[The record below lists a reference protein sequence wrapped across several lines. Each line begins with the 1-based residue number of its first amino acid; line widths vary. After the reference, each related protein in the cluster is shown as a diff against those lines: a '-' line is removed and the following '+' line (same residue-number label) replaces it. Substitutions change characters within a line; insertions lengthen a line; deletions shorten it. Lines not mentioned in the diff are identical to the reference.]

1 MRKHLWAWVACGL
14 LLLAGGCEKYAS
26 LDDFAQLEK
35 RVAALENLCNQM
47 NTNIASLQT
56 LISALQNNDY
66 ITSVSPVTQDGKE
79 VGYTISFAKS
89 AAITIY
95 HGKDGS
101 NGLNGSNGKDGYT
114 PVIGVRKDSDGIYYW
129 TLDGSWML
137 DTAGNKIK
145 AEGTDGKNG
154 ADGKDGK
161 DGADGK
167 DGKDGVDGKD
177 GKDGKDGAAGTPGSN
192 GQNGA
197 AGTPGSNGQNGAA
210 GADGKDG
217 ITPQLRI
224 TDGYWEVSYDNGTS
238 WKRLGKATGENG
250 TNGTPGTDGSDG
262 DTLFEDITV
271 GEESV
276 TFKLSS
282 GEEFSLPRTSTLD
295 ILFETTNLRFSNRE
309 PMKVPFTFVSASDDI
324 MIEALSSADLKVR
337 VFQNGTT
344 GGYLEITLNADKLDE
359 YSKVVVVLSDGTRTL
374 IRTLRFDEM
383 LIRIDPD
390 EEDSVLE
397 VESSGETMILE
408 FYSSS
413 DNYTVEIAESDQ
425 TWIHVVETKAM
436 TRRSVTLQF
445 VQNQTGEDRTADV
458 KIRTGQNELQFG
470 ITQMS
475 DGFIA
480 FKDAN
485 FKAYCLSNFDED
497 GDGRLSMQEAEKI
510 TRIDLLEIPV
520 IRSLKGIESM
530 PNLTSLS
537 CQGKNLESLDVSKN
551 TKLDTLVCGVN
562 RLSSLDISQNTKLS
576 VLMCNHNQITT
587 LDVSHN
593 PELSVLDCSYNQLTT
608 IDLNNNIALQ
618 DLRCR
623 ENKLTSLDVR
633 NNIVL
638 TRLDCS
644 RNLLTSLDVNSTLR
658 NLSCIGNEL
667 QSLDLRNAL
676 ELEGLQCVS
685 NPLTELDLSGLKK
698 LKTLHCSGTPSLK
711 RIDVSGCTSL
721 ELLSCYDCGIDDLN
735 LSGCTSLLNLWCY
748 QNELTELDV
757 SDCLQLDLL
766 SCGNNQLTTLDVSNL
781 NVLRVLALPENQLKE
796 LNVNH
801 NPELSILWCLSNQI
815 QSLNLDQN
823 PKLAYL
829 YCAWNPI
836 EELDVS
842 KTRIGDWP
850 SVMPEFDYVGFG
862 ESPKDYPLICTDMTT
877 LKKVTLKSGWTING
891 ITPNRDN
898 AYIPTHTEIVFVD

>member
-250 TNGTPGTDGSDG
+250 TNGSPGTNGSDG
-262 DTLFEDITV
+262 DTLFEDITI

-295 ILFETTNLRFSNRE
+295 ILFETNNLALAPESTL
-309 PMKVPFTFVSASDDI
+309 KVPFSLIGNTDQV
-324 MIEALSSADLKVR
+324 MIEALSSSDLKVM
-337 VFQNGTT
+337 VYHSGTK
-344 GGYLEITLNADKLDE
+344 GTLQIKMVDGVEGLDE
-359 YSKVVVVLSDGTRTL
+359 YSKVVVILSDGTRTIL
-374 IRTLRFDEM
+374 RTLTFEEM
-383 LIRIDPD
+383 LVKVEEPD
-390 EEDSVLE
+390 GDGEPLIEIAGEGEEFV
-397 VESSGETMILE
+397 LE
-408 FYSSS
+408 FYSNT
-413 DNYTVEIAESDQ
+413 DDYEVVIGEEDKNWIEVIA
-425 TWIHVVETKAM
+425 TKAM
-436 TRRSVTLQF
+436 TLRNVTLKIKQNDKGHEREAN
-445 VQNQTGEDRTADV
+445 VQIKIKDKDHHLDFKV
-458 KIRTGQNELQFG
+458 KQNEKG
-470 ITQMS
+470 YVP
-475 DGFIA
+475 

-485 FKAYCLSNFDED
+485 FKAYCVENFDTD
-497 GDGRLSMQEAEKI
+497 GDGKISFEEAEAI
-510 TRIDLLEIPV
+510 TRIEVNTENIK
-520 IRSLKGIESM
+520 SLKGIEHM
-530 PNLTSLS
+530 PNLITLYCRPDWMSASFSSETGKWTLSRYGEEVIGLLTSLDLSNNPKLETLHCDGNQLTQIDIHNNKQLTTFQCYLNSLTNLDVSNNTNLSVFNCSRNQLAKLDVSNLTSLRS
-537 CQGKNLESLDVSKN
+537 FD
-551 TKLDTLVCGVN
+551 CG
-562 RLSSLDISQNTKLS
+562 
-576 VLMCNHNQITT
+576 
-587 LDVSHN
+587 
-593 PELSVLDCSYNQLTT
+593 YNQ
-608 IDLNNNIALQ
+608 
-618 DLRCR
+618 
-623 ENKLTSLDVR
+623 LTSLDVSNNR
-633 NNIVL
+633 NL
-638 TRLDCS
+638 EYLSCTG
-644 RNLLTSLDVNSTLR
+644 NLLTSLDLR
-658 NLSCIGNEL
+658 NKTELVSLSCMRNQL
-667 QSLDLRNAL
+667 TSLNISDSMILRDLLCGDN
-676 ELEGLQCVS
+676 Q
-685 NPLTELDLSGLKK
+685 LT
-698 LKTLHCSGTPSLK
+698 SLNLNNN
-711 RIDVSGCTSL
+711 RIL
-721 ELLSCYDCGIDDLN
+721 ELLMC
-735 LSGCTSLLNLWCY
+735 
-748 QNELTELDV
+748 ER
-757 SDCLQLDLL
+757 
-766 SCGNNQLTTLDVSNL
+766 NQLTNLDVSNNTEL
-781 NVLRVLALPENQLKE
+781 VSLDFRGNQLT
-796 LNVNH
+796 NIN
-801 NPELSILWCLSNQI
+801 LSN
-815 QSLNLDQN
+815 NT
-823 PKLAYL
+823 KLAGLSFQGNLLTSIDLSNNLYL
-829 YCAWNPI
+829 VIVNCEN
-836 EELDVS
+836 
-842 KTRIGDWP
+842 
-850 SVMPEFDYVGFG
+850 
-862 ESPKDYPLICTDMTT
+862 C
-877 LKKVTLKSGWTING
+877 
-891 ITPNRDN
+891 PNL
-898 AYIPTHTEIVFVD
+898 TEIWLKTNQQITKRFEYDTDRVTIKYKD

>member
-161 DGADGK
+161 DG
-167 DGKDGVDGKD
+167 KDGVDGKD

-262 DTLFEDITV
+262 DTLFEDITI

-295 ILFETTNLRFSNRE
+295 ILFETTNLALAPGSTL
-309 PMKVPFTFVSASDDI
+309 KVPFSLIGNTDQM
-324 MIEALSSADLKVR
+324 MIEALSSSDLKVM
-337 VFQNGTT
+337 VYHSGTK
-344 GGYLEITLNADKLDE
+344 GTLQIKMVDGVESLDE
-359 YSKVVVVLSDGTRTL
+359 YSKVVVILSDGTRTIL
-374 IRTLRFDEM
+374 RTLTFEEM
-383 LIRIDPD
+383 LVKV
-390 EEDSVLE
+390 EEPE
-397 VESSGETMILE
+397 GAGEPLIEIAGEGEEFVLE
-408 FYSSS
+408 FYSNT
-413 DNYTVEIAESDQ
+413 DDYEVVIGEEDKNWIEVIA
-425 TWIHVVETKAM
+425 TKAM
-436 TRRSVTLQF
+436 TLRNVTLKIKQNDKGHEREAN
-445 VQNQTGEDRTADV
+445 VQIKIKDKDHHLDFKV
-458 KIRTGQNELQFG
+458 KQNEKG
-470 ITQMS
+470 YVP
-475 DGFIA
+475 

-485 FKAYCLSNFDED
+485 FKAYCVENFDTD
-497 GDGRLSMQEAEKI
+497 GDGKISFEEAEAI
-510 TRIDLLEIPV
+510 TRIEVNTENIK
-520 IRSLKGIESM
+520 SLKGIEHM
-530 PNLTSLS
+530 PNLIILYCSPDWTHARFSSETRKWILSSSYGGEEVIGLLTSLDLSNNPKLETLNCVGNQLTQIDIHNNKQLTTFLCYFNSLTNLDVSNNTNLSYISCEGNQLAKLDVSNLTSLRS
-537 CQGKNLESLDVSKN
+537 FN
-551 TKLDTLVCGVN
+551 CG
-562 RLSSLDISQNTKLS
+562 
-576 VLMCNHNQITT
+576 
-587 LDVSHN
+587 
-593 PELSVLDCSYNQLTT
+593 YNQ
-608 IDLNNNIALQ
+608 
-618 DLRCR
+618 
-623 ENKLTSLDVR
+623 LTSLDVS
-633 NNIVL
+633 NNNNLEYL
-638 TRLDCS
+638 TCTD
-644 RNLLTSLDVNSTLR
+644 NLLTSLDL
-658 NLSCIGNEL
+658 GN
-667 QSLDLRNAL
+667 R
-676 ELEGLQCVS
+676 
-685 NPLTELDLSGLKK
+685 TK
-698 LKTLHCSGTPSLK
+698 L
-711 RIDVSGCTSL
+711 V
-721 ELLSCYDCGIDDLN
+721 YLN
-735 LSGCTSLLNLWCY
+735 CPR
-748 QNELTELDV
+748 
-757 SDCLQLDLL
+757 
-766 SCGNNQLTTLDVSNL
+766 NQLTSLDVSNNL
-781 NVLRVLALPENQLKE
+781 YLENVDCKNNLLTSLDLSNNTELVSLDFRSNQLTNINLSNNTE
-796 LNVNH
+796 LASLYFQGNLLTSID
-801 NPELSILWCLSNQI
+801 LSNNTKLKYLWCGDNLLTSLDLSN
-815 QSLNLDQN
+815 NL
-823 PKLAYL
+823 YL
-829 YCAWNPI
+829 KEVNCF
-836 EELDVS
+836 S
-842 KTRIGDWP
+842 
-850 SVMPEFDYVGFG
+850 
-862 ESPKDYPLICTDMTT
+862 C
-877 LKKVTLKSGWTING
+877 
-891 ITPNRDN
+891 PNL
-898 AYIPTHTEIVFVD
+898 TEIWLKTNQQITTIIYDPNIATIKYKD